1 MRNFLLGNGT
11 LIVTVLCVSELVLG
25 GLLLAQ
31 YLKKKRLVILW
42 MALIAFALCYDAFV
56 LAAGSLL
63 PEGVLRALS
72 QFRFVFHGLMI
83 PLLLV
88 ICAEALRAPNGVKTV
103 VYAVT
108 ALIMIAGAVSGFMTK
123 LEISQVAGITRCLSS
138 KSTPAFAEKFLRVL
152 SYGTVVPLIISGIFV
167 WIKQK
172 TPALFLA
179 GFLMFAFSALGPATG
194 NFDLIFMIGMFGE
207 LFMILFFWV
216 YALNQ
221 K

>member
-1 MRNFLLGNGT
+1 
-11 LIVTVLCVSELVLG
+11 
-25 GLLLAQ
+25 
-31 YLKKKRLVILW
+31 
-42 MALIAFALCYDAFV
+42 
-56 LAAGSLL
+56 
-63 PEGVLRALS
+63 
-72 QFRFVFHGLMI
+72 
-83 PLLLV
+83 
-88 ICAEALRAPNGVKTV
+88 
-103 VYAVT
+103 
-108 ALIMIAGAVSGFMTK
+108 MIAGAVSGFMTE

-138 KSTPAFAEKFLRVL
+138 ESTPAFAEKFLRVL

-207 LFMILFFWV
+207 LFMILFFLV
-216 YALNQ
+216 YAFKQ